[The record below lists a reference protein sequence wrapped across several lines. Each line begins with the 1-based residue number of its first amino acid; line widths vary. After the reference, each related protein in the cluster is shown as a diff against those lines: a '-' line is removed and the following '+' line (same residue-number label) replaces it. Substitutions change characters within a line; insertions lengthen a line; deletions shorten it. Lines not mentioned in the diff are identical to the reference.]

1 MITNTKLNKSFK
13 GIWSDI
19 YQDMK
24 ANNIRVREKQRLALN
39 KAARR
44 AVRNSIK
51 RDTIRAI
58 KEYF

>member
-13 GIWSDI
+13 GVWSDI

-24 ANNIRVREKQRLALN
+24 ANNIRVRKGQRLALN

-44 AVRNSIK
+44 AVRLTIK
-51 RDTIRAI
+51 RDTIRTI
-58 KEYF
+58 KECL

>member
-1 MITNTKLNKSFK
+1 MSNRKLNASFK
-13 GIWSDI
+13 GGWAEV

-24 ANNIRVREKQRLALN
+24 ANNIRVREGNRLALN

-51 RDTIRAI
+51 RDTALTV
-58 KEYF
+58 KECL